1 MKIIVPILFLL
12 IITSVSCSTYKNN
25 TSYSKM
31 KLHAEGILKDKIE
44 YKFNTDSTMVICV
57 GNKKKSNL
65 YYSFFI
71 YSLSE
76 NKKLSKVFNHIEKVF
91 WKNNFEVKYSPM
103 MGTVQKGGGLPI
115 YRTISLK

>member
-1 MKIIVPILFLL
+1 MKTLIPILFLL
-12 IITSVSCSTYKNN
+12 IITSISCSTYNN
-25 TSYSKM
+25 RSYSKM
-31 KLHAEGILKDKIE
+31 KFHTEDTLKGKIE

-71 YSLSE
+71 YSLYD

-91 WKNNFEVKYSPM
+91 WENNFEVKYSPM